1 MMFSLQCGRNIFEK
15 ISPITGALMS
25 RSSTIIMI
33 LPFLLIALIM
43 QVYNLWGWLS
53 RDGWIQYFIMAEV
66 YVLVFITL
74 LYLRS
79 IYELKNLGVNLL
91 TLVLTVFF
99 YFIFSADNST
109 VSGMVNSLWYIN
121 ILISVMTSAWLVVLI
136 FGLAWSF
143 RELLKQKVEIR
154 TVFAVLGLIALSALV
169 TYLIKKMQLPEGVI
183 AHIWA
188 SDKLRTI
195 WFFLEPVIVLSFSSV
210 SIYFYLMKK
219 TFVELKKEYVL
230 MTLLVF
236 SLAFEYLI
244 NGFSLVALRT
254 VLYFVGLYCFF
265 SLVKSDK
272 KSNFFSI
279 FVFLILIALHLNY
292 YSASPAFF
300 TLNSFPA
307 FLHNS
312 IIESIKMFIA
322 IFIFILGWNSVN
334 ENKFEFRLI
343 MVLVSIVAYTYTT
356 QSQGM
361 GVQFYDIVA
370 ITAML
375 KLIALYMA
383 FVYGFYYFRQ
393 NKKINS

>member
-1 MMFSLQCGRNIFEK
+1 
-15 ISPITGALMS
+15 MS
-25 RSSTIIMI
+25 RSSTVITI

-66 YVLVFITL
+66 YVLVLITL

-79 IYELKNLGVNLL
+79 IYALKNMWVNLV
-91 TLVLTVFF
+91 TLALVFIF
-99 YFIFSADNST
+99 YFIFSSEKSA
-109 VSGMVNSLWYIN
+109 VSGVVNSLWYIN
-121 ILISVMTSAWLVVLI
+121 ILISVIASAWLVVLI
-136 FGLAWSF
+136 FGFAWSL
-143 RELLKQKVEIR
+143 RELIKQKVEVR
-154 TVFAVLGLIALSALV
+154 TVLAVLGLTALSVLM
-169 TYLIKKMQLPEGVI
+169 TYLIKTSQLPDGVI
-183 AHIWA
+183 EEIWA

-195 WFFLEPVIVLSFSSV
+195 WFLLEPFIVLAFSSI
-210 SIYFYLMKK
+210 SIYFFLMKK
-219 TFVELKKEYVL
+219 TVSELKKEYFL
-230 MTLLVF
+230 MGLLVF
-236 SLAFEYLI
+236 SVGFEYLI
-244 NGFSLVALRT
+244 NGVGLVTLRT

-265 SLVKSDK
+265 SLVKSNK
-272 KSNFFSI
+272 KTNM
-279 FVFLILIALHLNY
+279 FLISTFLVLVSLHLNY

-300 TLNSFPA
+300 TLNAFPL

-322 IFIFILGWNSVN
+322 IFIFIMGWSSVK

-343 MVLVSIVAYTYTT
+343 MILVTIVAYTYTT
-356 QSQGM
+356 QSRGI

-375 KLIALYMA
+375 KLTALYMV

-393 NKKINS
+393 SKKINS

>member
-1 MMFSLQCGRNIFEK
+1 
-15 ISPITGALMS
+15 MS
-25 RSSTIIMI
+25 RSSTLITI

-79 IYELKNLGVNLL
+79 IYELKNLWVTIV
-91 TLVLTVFF
+91 TLSLVPTF
-99 YFIFSADNST
+99 YFIFSSEESAI
-109 VSGMVNSLWYIN
+109 SGVVNSLWYIN
-121 ILISVMTSAWLVVLI
+121 ILISVIASAWLVVLI
-136 FGLAWSF
+136 FGLVWSF
-143 RELLKQKVEIR
+143 RELIKQKVEVR
-154 TVFAVLGLIALSALV
+154 TVLAVLGLIALSTLM
-169 TYLIKKMQLPEGVI
+169 TYLIKTAQLPDGVI
-183 AHIWA
+183 EKIWS
-188 SDKLRTI
+188 SDKVRTV
-195 WFFLEPVIVLSFSSV
+195 WFLLEPLIVLSFSSI

-219 TFVELKKEYVL
+219 TVSELKKEYLL
-230 MTLLVF
+230 MGLFIASVG
-236 SLAFEYLI
+236 FEYLI
-244 NGFSLVALRT
+244 NGFGLVTLRT
-254 VLYFVGLYCFF
+254 VLYFIGLYCFF
-265 SLVKSDK
+265 SLVKSEK
-272 KSNFFSI
+272 KTN
-279 FVFLILIALHLNY
+279 VFLIFTFLVLVGLHLNY

-300 TLNSFPA
+300 TLKAFPL

-322 IFIFILGWNSVN
+322 IYIFIMGWSSVK

-343 MVLVSIVAYTYTT
+343 MILVTIVAYTYTT
-356 QSQGM
+356 QSRGI

-375 KLIALYMA
+375 KLTALYMV

-393 NKKINS
+393 VKTTK

>member
-1 MMFSLQCGRNIFEK
+1 
-15 ISPITGALMS
+15 MS
-25 RSSTIIMI
+25 RSSTLITI

-79 IYELKNLGVNLL
+79 IYELKNLWVTIV
-91 TLVLTVFF
+91 TLSLVPTF
-99 YFIFSADNST
+99 YFIFSSEESAI
-109 VSGMVNSLWYIN
+109 SGVVNSLWYIN
-121 ILISVMTSAWLVVLI
+121 ILISVIASAWLVVLI
-136 FGLAWSF
+136 FGLVWSF
-143 RELLKQKVEIR
+143 RELIKQKVEVR
-154 TVFAVLGLIALSALV
+154 TVLAVLGLIALSTLV
-169 TYLIKKMQLPEGVI
+169 TYLIKTAQLPDGVI
-183 AHIWA
+183 EKIWS
-188 SDKLRTI
+188 SDKVRTV
-195 WFFLEPVIVLSFSSV
+195 WFLLEPLIVLSFSSI

-219 TFVELKKEYVL
+219 TVSELKKEYLL
-230 MTLLVF
+230 MGLFIASVG
-236 SLAFEYLI
+236 FEYLI
-244 NGFSLVALRT
+244 NGFGLVTLRT
-254 VLYFVGLYCFF
+254 VLYFIGLYCFF
-265 SLVKSDK
+265 SLVKSEK
-272 KSNFFSI
+272 KTN
-279 FVFLILIALHLNY
+279 VFLIFTFLVLVGLHLNY

-300 TLNSFPA
+300 TLKAFPL

-322 IFIFILGWNSVN
+322 IYIFIMGWSSVK

-343 MVLVSIVAYTYTT
+343 MILVTIVAYTYTT
-356 QSQGM
+356 QSRGI

-375 KLIALYMA
+375 KLTALYMV

-393 NKKINS
+393 VKTTK